1 MKTREVLEAIE
12 QLKTHC
18 KLAMDAHE
26 AGVGEYKM
34 LSARSG
40 LYELGY
46 NEDQADAIL
55 EQIADGGF
63 SYCLDHK
70 IKCQSGVDSDTVTM
84 IYPDVGVCIWGA
96 DQLLSRL
103 NALYW

>member
-12 QLKTHC
+12 QLKIHC
-18 KLAMDAHE
+18 QILDFNYKQ
-26 AGVGEYKM
+26 GTGEYTL

-46 NEDQADAIL
+46 TDIEQDAIL
-55 EQIADGGF
+55 EQIAEGGF
-63 SYCLDHK
+63 AYCLDYK
-70 IKCQSGVDSDTVTM
+70 IQCKSGVGESNKM
-84 IYPDVGVCIWGA
+84 IYPDQDVCYWGA

-103 NALYW
+103 QSLYWY